1 MLQLI
6 ERERG
11 LDVTKRPY
19 IFSNIDD
26 SACRISIEKKND
38 LTLHLINS
46 LIWWRVNMISNKA
59 GCSLLTT
66 ADNFEKLS
74 IFYLIFNES

>member
-1 MLQLI
+1 MLRLI

-46 LIWWRVNMISNKA
+46 LIWWRVNMISNKLA
-59 GCSLLTT
+59 AHCSELQIILRNYVFST
-66 ADNFEKLS
+66 
-74 IFYLIFNES
+74 